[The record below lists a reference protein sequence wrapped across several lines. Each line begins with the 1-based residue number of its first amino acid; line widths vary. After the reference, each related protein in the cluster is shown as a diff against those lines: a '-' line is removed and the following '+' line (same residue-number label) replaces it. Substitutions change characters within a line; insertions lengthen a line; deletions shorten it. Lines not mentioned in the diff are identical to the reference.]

1 MLEWVLNHY
10 EEALVIVGAVVT
22 CASTIVAITPST
34 KDDEILGKVV
44 KFFEYFSVFNK
55 RTKG

>member
-1 MLEWVLNHY
+1 MLLQ
-10 EEALVIVGAVVT
+10 IVGAVVT
-22 CASTIVAITPST
+22 CASTIVALTPST

-55 RTKG
+55 KTK

>member
-1 MLEWVLNHY
+1 MEWLVNNYGMLLQ
-10 EEALVIVGAVVT
+10 IVGAVVT
-22 CASTIVAITPST
+22 CASTIVALTPST

-55 RTKG
+55 KTK